1 MKRRQSEREKEGRK
15 GRKWSEGEEYP
26 RNPPSNLSFS
36 RVARVMSLSLSRGI
50 N

>member
-26 RNPPSNLSFS
+26 RNLPSNLSFS
-36 RVARVMSLSLSRGI
+36 RVARGMNLSLSRGI